1 MIHSYFM
8 DAEKLHIKMAEA
20 MDCKGRLRHPGYGV
34 LNRCRNILKMRR
46 YRDGKNGWIV

>member
-20 MDCKGRLRHPGYGV
+20 MDCKGRLRHSGSGV
-34 LNRCRNILKMRR
+34 LKQVQEYSENEEVTR
-46 YRDGKNGWIV
+46 